1 MHAVA
6 AILIAAAIA
15 YALARALRAP
25 AIPLLIIAG
34 LVLSSVGRLE
44 TETLTDALML
54 GVSFLLFVVGL
65 ELDPRRVRGQR
76 DVALRVG
83 TFQFLLLGLLGFIV
97 SALLGYGFVES
108 AYLALAMTASSTL
121 VCVRLLQRRG
131 QLFEPFG
138 RLVVGVL
145 LLQDAFVLLSIPLV
159 TELTRGPDHAL
170 LSFGAIALLGLLALA
185 VRRWVAP
192 LLLRIADDQELLLL
206 TAMSTLFAF
215 IAIAG
220 LLDLPLV
227 VGAFL
232 SGVALSR
239 FPVDGI
245 VRSDFAPIGDFF
257 TAIFF
262 TALGAIVGI
271 PTADTLVHAL
281 LFVLVVVLVT
291 MPVVYWLASRAGF
304 GTKSSVEAGLL
315 LSQTSELSL
324 VIGLAGMV
332 EGVIA
337 PETFTVIAIAT
348 MTTMLLTPLIANERV
363 ASLIA
368 HLLTRRRRDGA
379 EVPEDHVLLL
389 GVGATGMPLLED
401 LVLSGSRI
409 VVIDDDPGVA
419 RRLADAG
426 VRTITGDA
434 SDETV
439 LRRAGADRARVVVS
453 TIRRPRDNEALL
465 RVRGDVSV
473 LVRVFDEGDA
483 QWVRGH
489 GGTPVLYSLASADN
503 LQEWFEDQ
511 MDDLDERLGT
521 RLRGGPSA
529 PHDDAYDDGGG

>member
-6 AILIAAAIA
+6 AILTAAAMA

-34 LVLSSVGRLE
+34 LVLSRAGHLE

-83 TFQFLLLGLLGFIV
+83 VFQFLLLGLLGFAV
-97 SALLGYGFVES
+97 SSGLGYGFVES

-145 LLQDAFVLLSIPLV
+145 LLQDALVLLSIPLV
-159 TELTRGPDHAL
+159 SELTQGASRAL
-170 LSFGAIALLGLLALA
+170 LSLGSILMLGLLALA
-185 VRRWVAP
+185 VRRWAAP
-192 LLLRIADDQELLLL
+192 LLLRIANDQELLLL

-245 VRSDFAPIGDFF
+245 VRADFAPIGDFF

-262 TALGAIVGI
+262 TALGAIVGV
-271 PTADTLVHAL
+271 PDAGELLQAT
-281 LFVLVVVLVT
+281 LFVLIVVLVT
-291 MPVVYWLASRAGF
+291 PPVVYWLATRAGF

-324 VIGLAGMV
+324 VIGLAGMIG
-332 EGVIA
+332 EVIT
-337 PETFTVIAIAT
+337 PDTFTIIAIVT
-348 MTTMLLTPLIANERV
+348 MVTMLLTPIIANERV
-363 ASLIA
+363 ASVIA
-368 HLLTRRRRDGA
+368 HLLTRRAGDDA
-379 EVPEDHVLLL
+379 AVPEGHVLLL

-401 LVLSGSRI
+401 LVLSGGRI

-419 RRLADAG
+419 RRLGDAG
-426 VRTITGDA
+426 VQTIIGDA

-439 LRRAGADRARVVVS
+439 LRRAGADRARAVVS

-465 RVRGDVSV
+465 RVRGDVPV
-473 LVRVFDEGDA
+473 LVRVFDDRDA
-483 QWVRGH
+483 RWVLEH
-489 GGTPVLYSLASADN
+489 GGTPVIYSLASAEN
-503 LQEWFEDQ
+503 LLEWY
-511 MDDLDERLGT
+511 DEQAAELTGRLESRIGE
-521 RLRGGPSA
+521 RGFAPQSA
-529 PHDDAYDDGGG
+529 IDTES